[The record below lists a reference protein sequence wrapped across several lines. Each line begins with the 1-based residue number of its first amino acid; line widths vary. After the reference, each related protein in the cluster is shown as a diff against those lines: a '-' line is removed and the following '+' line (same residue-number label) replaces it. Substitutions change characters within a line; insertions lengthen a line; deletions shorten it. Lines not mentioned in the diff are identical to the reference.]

1 VGLGTNKLGSEIKQ
15 AFGGSGDIGESAG
28 KEAGSRFGGA
38 VGIAAA
44 AIGALGIGSFFKSA
58 VSGAADLEQSVGAV
72 DAVFKGSAGQIH
84 EWASTAATD
93 VGLTQN
99 EFNELGTLIG
109 SQLKNGGTAME
120 ELAPK
125 TKSLITLGSD
135 LSSMFGG
142 TTSEAVEALSSAL
155 KGERDPIERYGVS
168 LNQAKIDAEA
178 AALGFSKVGGSL
190 SDEATQAATLSLI
203 MKQTADAHG
212 NFGRET
218 DTLAH
223 KQQVLNA
230 QWANGKA
237 RIGAE
242 LLPVVS
248 AFTGILSSALGPAL
262 NGTVAGIKEVV
273 GGFRAF
279 GAAFKAADGDI
290 TSSGFP
296 GFMERIAFGAAKVA
310 QVGKTIW
317 AGFKM
322 PADVAASFGS
332 GLNPLLAF
340 GQTVRTIFDQIT
352 FTAKTLWA
360 GFKMPADVV
369 ASLGSNINPILALG
383 ASFRTV
389 VDRITAAGGALA
401 AGFKMPLDV
410 ANSFGDKLNP
420 MLAVGVRVRETFVA
434 LGAALSGV
442 WAAIGPHIAALVPQV
457 FSLVSALSPASLIFQ
472 ALLPVLPQ
480 IATAIGSVL
489 AAVLPLAL
497 SLTSQLLPII
507 TQLISAV
514 LPPLISIFAD
524 VVTSIAPLIAII
536 AGLLIPIIQAL
547 MPVVVTV
554 FSVVAD
560 VIKSA
565 MQIVQGVIQV
575 VSGAIRGDW
584 QNVWTGVQNIFQG
597 VWNTIGS
604 IVRGALQ
611 LIGQVV
617 ISGLGLVLNFVTST
631 LASIGNFFINAFNG
645 MANNTSSFI
654 GNLIGMFASLPGR
667 IMGALGGL
675 AGMLVGV
682 GRNMI
687 QGLIDGVGGMI
698 NNAVQAVRNVGGAM
712 LDGIKGFLGIKSP
725 SRVFKAQVGMMI
737 GAGVIAGVNASQSGV
752 TAAVNGL
759 VTVPQVPAYSAGAYT
774 PAGALTGAPGAGG
787 FNNYGTIHVRDED
800 EMARVIL
807 TRQQDALAVYR

>member
-1 VGLGTNKLGSEIKQ
+1 LATEIGAAFISVGLGTNKLGAEIKQ
-15 AFGGSGDIGESAG
+15 AFGGAGDVGESAG

-58 VSGAADLEQSVGAV
+58 VSGAADLEQSVGAIST
-72 DAVFKGSAGQIH
+72 VFGESAADMH
-84 EWASTAATD
+84 AWADSAAND
-93 VGLTQN
+93 VGLSMN

-109 SQLKNGGTAME
+109 SQLKNGGTAMD

-125 TKSLITLGSD
+125 TQNLITLGAD

-212 NFGRET
+212 NFGRES

-237 RIGAE
+237 VVGKE
-242 LLPVVS
+242 LLPVVA
-248 AFTGILSSALGPAL
+248 AFTGALSNALGPAI
-262 NGTVAGIKEVV
+262 NGTVVAIRTLVGGAQGLYDLLVKGDFSSAFAQAFRVEEDSGLVNFLFNVRDAAIDIGGKIKSALSVV
-273 GGFRAF
+273 GPMF
-279 GAAFKAADGDI
+279 
-290 TSSGFP
+290 SSLSATWG
-296 GFMERIAFGAAKVA
+296 
-310 QVGKTIW
+310 
-317 AGFKM
+317 
-322 PADVAASFGS
+322 
-332 GLNPLLAF
+332 PL
-340 GQTVRTIFDQIT
+340 I
-352 FTAKTLWA
+352 
-360 GFKMPADVV
+360 
-369 ASLGSNINPILALG
+369 
-383 ASFRTV
+383 
-389 VDRITAAGGALA
+389 
-401 AGFKMPLDV
+401 
-410 ANSFGDKLNP
+410 
-420 MLAVGVRVRETFVA
+420 
-434 LGAALSGV
+434 
-442 WAAIGPHIAALVPQV
+442 PQV
-457 FSLVSALSPASLIFQ
+457 FALVSSFSPLSLIFQ
-472 ALLPVLPQ
+472 ALGPVLPQ
-480 IATAIGSVL
+480 IAGLFQVL
-489 AAVLPLAL
+489 ALTLGTVLTGALQQLTPIIQLLVGAL
-497 SLTSQLLPII
+497 SGVLVSIMPVINAMFIVFSEALVTLVPVLMGVLGAIMPLVAALIGQLAPII
-507 TQLISAV
+507 TSLVTSI
-514 LPPLISIFAD
+514 LPPLMSIFGN
-524 VVTSIAPLIAII
+524 VVNAIAPLVTII

-617 ISGLGLVLNFVTST
+617 ISGLGLVGNFVAST
-631 LASIGNFFINAFNG
+631 LGSIGNFFSSTW
-645 MANNTSSFI
+645 NNVIGGVSGFI
-654 GNLIGMFASLPGR
+654 GTLVGFFTSLPSR
-667 IMGALGGL
+667 ITGALSALPGQ
-675 AGMLVGV
+675 MLGI
-682 GRNMI
+682 GQNII
-687 QGLIDGVGGMI
+687 QGLINGVGGMI
-698 NNAVQAVRNVGGAM
+698 DNAVAAVRNVGGAM

-737 GAGVIAGVNASQSGV
+737 GAGVIAGVNASQPGV

-759 VTVPQVPAYSAGAYT
+759 VQVPQVPSYSAGAYT
-774 PAGALTGAPGAGG
+774 PAGALTGVSAGGAG